1 MGKKY
6 SKSDRDVFET
16 RVWDGTYNPD
26 GSKHRQR
33 IYSKKSSADL
43 ERLVREFKKKV
54 AVGLKTAEESP
65 DFYDYALRWLEI
77 EKATCEK
84 NTQKMY
90 RTTVHYFETLK
101 GVAVVNI
108 RHSHLQQL
116 INEHMGH
123 PKTCKN
129 IKGTFAQIIRSAVR
143 DRLLPR
149 DAAHD
154 ILEDITLPHYM
165 KPEKRALTMLEKEAV
180 EKVELNPR
188 KKAFLFILFYCGLR
202 RQEALALTP
211 SCFDWD
217 KKTLSVRKVLIFVGN
232 SSEIKDYPKSDHGF
246 RTIPMTD
253 ELIEKIRPYVESLDE
268 DEYLFHAQNTVL
280 MTQIGYRRMWES
292 IVTALNVAVGYNPCA
307 KKNRS
312 EPPIQGLTAHIFRH
326 NFCSELCYQVPEIS
340 TKMIAKLLGD
350 DERMVLEVYSHI
362 VAEKENVAESLS
374 KAFKRLQ

>member
-1 MGKKY
+1 
-6 SKSDRDVFET
+6 
-16 RVWDGTYNPD
+16 
-26 GSKHRQR
+26 
-33 IYSKKSSADL
+33 
-43 ERLVREFKKKV
+43 
-54 AVGLKTAEESP
+54 
-65 DFYDYALRWLEI
+65 
-77 EKATCEK
+77 
-84 NTQKMY
+84 
-90 RTTVHYFETLK
+90 
-101 GVAVVNI
+101 
-108 RHSHLQQL
+108 
-116 INEHMGH
+116 
-123 PKTCKN
+123 
-129 IKGTFAQIIRSAVR
+129 
-143 DRLLPR
+143 
-149 DAAHD
+149 
-154 ILEDITLPHYM
+154 
-165 KPEKRALTMLEKEAV
+165 MLEKEAV